1 MTFHF
6 ISFYSSSHSMP
17 VAVFN
22 RHKSSGNQS
31 EKLGL
36 GLRLLHQAEQTF
48 EVACIN
54 PDGVVDIQNRDLKNE
69 FEALKIG
76 YCITLVNDKTCLD
89 EIREQLLTE
98 SKLTIICAHGLP
110 ASRCPKEDLAAVK
123 TTSRQRWKRVK
134 AAAELQK

>member
-1 MTFHF
+1 
-6 ISFYSSSHSMP
+6 MP

-22 RHKSSGNQS
+22 RHKSSGNQR
-31 EKLGL
+31 ETLGL

-48 EVACIN
+48 EVACIK
-54 PDGVVDIQNRDLKNE
+54 PDCVVDIQNRDPKNE

-76 YCITLVNDKTCLD
+76 YCITSVNDKTCLD

-98 SKLTIICAHGLP
+98 SKLTITFAHGLP

-134 AAAELQK
+134 AAAEL